1 MFPGGNGMKG
11 ELRKKQILECAKK
24 IFSEKGFYDTQVDDI
39 VKTVHIGKG
48 TIYQYFRNKEDIFLT
63 LLEQFAQEWEKYSKI
78 YLRDITDGP
87 PYHSFHCNYLNERI
101 SKTLRFFRED
111 PERSNIILRMGP
123 GVNIQFDLYFKR
135 FESHI
140 INIIIKDI
148 EVGQRINSISL
159 NVDKELMANGI
170 LGAVYRMAHS
180 LFVMDK
186 DKYAGADFDAQ
197 LNQII
202 LIIANGIFYKNL

>member
-1 MFPGGNGMKG
+1 MKG
-11 ELRKKQILECAKK
+11 ELRKKQILECAKR

-39 VKTVHIGKG
+39 VKMVRIGKG
-48 TIYQYFRNKEDIFLT
+48 TIYQYFRNKEDIFLA
-63 LLEQFAQEWEKYSKI
+63 LLENFAKEWEKYSRI

-87 PYHSFHCNYLNERI
+87 PYHSFHVNYLNERI
-101 SKTLRFFRED
+101 SKTLGFFQED

-123 GVNIQFDLYFKR
+123 GVNIQFDVYFKR

-148 EVGQRINSISL
+148 ELGQRINSIAL
-159 NVDKELMANGI
+159 NVNKELMANGI

-180 LFVMDK
+180 LFVVDK
-186 DKYAGADFDAQ
+186 EQYAGTDFEEN
-197 LNQII
+197 LRQII
-202 LIIANGIFYKNL
+202 LILANGLFYKGL